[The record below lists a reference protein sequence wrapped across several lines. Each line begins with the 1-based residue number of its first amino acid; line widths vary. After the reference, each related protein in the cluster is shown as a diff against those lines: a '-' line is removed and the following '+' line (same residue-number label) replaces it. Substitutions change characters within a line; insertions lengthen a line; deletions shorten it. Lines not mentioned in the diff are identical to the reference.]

1 MSKLAVITGASAGI
15 GFATAKQLL
24 QAGYDVVNL
33 SRRPC
38 KLDGVISHPVDL
50 VDPVNFALVDT
61 LRTQLAK
68 ATVST
73 VVHCAGLLSSDT
85 AATLDRSELQRS
97 LSVNVV
103 APAALNG
110 AFISVMKPGSSIVF
124 VSSTLGDKA
133 VPGAFSYVTSKHAVN
148 GMMRATCQ
156 DLTGTG
162 IHTAAVSPGFTDTEM
177 LRNHVGNDESILKAL
192 ATNMCL
198 GRLATPDEIAATI
211 VFCVQNP
218 VINGSVMHAN
228 LGQIES

>member
-1 MSKLAVITGASAGI
+1 MNKLAIITGASAGI
-15 GFATAKQLL
+15 GYATAGQMLE
-24 QAGYDVVNL
+24 AGYDVVNL

-38 KLDGVISHPVDL
+38 ELDGVVSYPVDL
-50 VDPVNFALVDT
+50 ADPVDPALVDN
-61 LRTQLAK
+61 LRSKLA
-68 ATVST
+68 AADVST

-97 LSVNVV
+97 LNVNVV
-103 APAALNG
+103 APAALNA
-110 AFISVMKPGSSIVF
+110 AFVPVMKPGSSIIF

-162 IHTAAVSPGFTDTEM
+162 MHTAAVSPGFTDTEM
-177 LRNHVGNDESILKAL
+177 LRNHVGNDESILEAL

-218 VINGSVMHAN
+218 VINGSVIHAN